1 MDFVTMDFPHSSGSG
16 RWESGN
22 ASDPG
27 GNRKNTPPT
36 PAKTKAKSPPRL
48 ENDVEHA
55 AQIALY
61 QAELSK
67 LRRALIGATQEKFTI
82 QQARQEIFDLTQQP
96 LALPA
101 WYKNLEGMRSTGTS
115 EMVPVLVLSDFHWDE
130 KVDGKQTGG
139 LGEYNPEIAA
149 RRLKMVIERVIK
161 NANERSPR
169 IKMPGMVACLGGDLV
184 SGNLHDELTRTNT
197 VATNVA
203 ILSVI
208 ENLAAA
214 LTALADRFGQ
224 VYVPCVIGNHGRT
237 TKKPE
242 FKDVVPTNYDWLI
255 YTLLEKHF
263 HDKGEKRIFVDVAE
277 TFDKEFTIFDTKF
290 LLTHGDR
297 LGVKGGDGIIGN
309 LGPIMRGDKK
319 LRDARSV
326 TGQTHDIT
334 IMGHWHTRMTLP
346 NIFVNGSLVGYNEM
360 AASLRLRFEMPQQLF
375 FMVKPEIG
383 VAETIRILAE
393 KPNPKQ
399 DRADKN
405 WLSFRAGQNIARQKG
420 ER

>member
-1 MDFVTMDFPHSSGSG
+1 MIDRVLVADDWLPDSGVGPNDNEISADTASPKGKGGG
-16 RWESGN
+16 RHRFEG
-22 ASDPG
+22 
-27 GNRKNTPPT
+27 
-36 PAKTKAKSPPRL
+36 
-48 ENDVEHA
+48 DVEHN
-55 AQIALY
+55 AQVALY
-61 QAELSK
+61 QGEISK
-67 LRRALIGATQEKFTI
+67 LRRALISATQEKFTI
-82 QQARQEIFDLTQQP
+82 QQAREEIFHLTQQP

-101 WYKNLEGMRSTGTS
+101 WYRNIQGTRSTGTS

-130 KVDGKQTGG
+130 RVDGKQTGG
-139 LGEYNPEIAA
+139 LGEYNPEIATK
-149 RRLKMVIERVIK
+149 RLKTVIERVIK

-169 IKMPGMVACLGGDLV
+169 IKFPGMVVCLGGDFI

-197 VATNVA
+197 IATNVA
-203 ILSVI
+203 VISVV

-214 LTALADRFGQ
+214 LTALAERFGK

-263 HDKGEKRIFVDVAE
+263 TDRREKRIFIDVAE
-277 TFDKEFTIFDTKF
+277 SFDKEFAIFDTKF

-393 KPNPKQ
+393 KPTPKQ
-399 DRADKN
+399 ERADKY
-405 WLSFRAGQNIARQKG
+405 WLSFKAGLEIARQKG
-420 ER
+420 GR